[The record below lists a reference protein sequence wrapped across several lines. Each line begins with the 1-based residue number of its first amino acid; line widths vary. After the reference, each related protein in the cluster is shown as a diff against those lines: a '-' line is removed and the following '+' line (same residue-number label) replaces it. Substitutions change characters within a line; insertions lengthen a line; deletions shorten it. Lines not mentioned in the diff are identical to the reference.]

1 MYTEMGEKKHLTF
14 EDSVYGPSFEPLA
27 EAIVSLG
34 VSPTIICESAG
45 TQSDDAVVMKMTY
58 EREKIRQNKA

>member
-1 MYTEMGEKKHLTF
+1 MGEKKHLTF
-14 EDSVYGPSFEPLA
+14 EDKVYGPNFEPLA

-45 TQSDDAVVMKMTY
+45 TQSDDAIIMKMMY
-58 EREKIRQNKA
+58 EKERKYFV